1 MQLFD
6 THCHLDEEAFSQDVD
21 QVVARA
27 KAEGL
32 LGLATIGTTAAS
44 SRAAIELA
52 DRFPDVHAV
61 VGIQPNYVAEATGD
75 DWETI
80 CRLAERPV
88 VVAIGETGLDHYW
101 DHAPLDLQ
109 VEMFRRHMALAREH
123 DLPFVVHCREAET
136 DVLTEL
142 EREALQGPLRGI
154 MHSFCGDAATAARCV
169 ELGMHISLSG
179 MLTYKKNDALREVA
193 AGVPLERLLVET
205 DAPYLA
211 PVPFRGK
218 RNEPAHVRHTAECL
232 AEVQGL
238 DLEAL
243 ATATTDNALRLFG
256 LTTDDKSASRAG

>member
-6 THCHLDEEAFSQDVD
+6 THCHLDEEAFSQDVEE
-21 QVVARA
+21 VVARA

-44 SRAAIELA
+44 SRAAVELA
-52 DRFPDVHAV
+52 DRFPGVHAV
-61 VGIQPNYVAEATGD
+61 VGIQPNYVAEAAGD

-88 VVAIGETGLDHYW
+88 VIAIGETGLDHYW
-101 DHAPLDLQ
+101 DHAPADLQ

-123 DLPFVVHCREAET
+123 DLPFVVHCREAEA

-142 EREALQGPLRGI
+142 EREALRGPLRGI

-211 PVPFRGK
+211 PIPFRGK